1 MEDGRIRVRS
11 RMMRAAMPRRGAL
24 SASRILA
31 VLMAPQEPSD
41 MAVITHT
48 RRATEAELADE
59 MDRRGAVIERLE
71 QKIARSDAM
80 LKDVRRLLV
89 RCHDRIHSLPRT
101 SDTELATSIG
111 QLLGRIASELG
122 APHNG

>member
-1 MEDGRIRVRS
+1 
-11 RMMRAAMPRRGAL
+11 
-24 SASRILA
+24 
-31 VLMAPQEPSD
+31 

-48 RRATEAELADE
+48 RRATEAELANE

-71 QKIARSDAM
+71 QKIARSDAI